1 MAAEFQADGQHDHAQ
16 TGKGGVA
23 APRKQAIERYPIQAR
38 ALGQPGHAA
47 ASFDNIAKR
56 QEEDILALG
65 QCGIEIPGRV
75 FRVGQ
80 PVKQFEL
87 RHSPCLP

>member
-1 MAAEFQADGQHDHAQ
+1 MAADLQTNGAHNHAQ
-16 TGKGGVA
+16 TGKSWVA
-23 APRKQAIERYPIQAR
+23 SSRQKAIERDAIQPR
-38 ALGQPGHAA
+38 AFCQPGHAA